1 MTINLLYRIFGVMKM
16 QLFEPLRLKFEQA
29 NWARNPEF
37 GLMDTIL
44 EKHPELFVHLQKD
57 IVEGNKVSEFG
68 RKDIP
73 SVEQIVRAAIY
84 KELKQLEYR
93 ELEFDQIDSRICEL
107 FLKIDH
113 GRVYS
118 FQLYQKYISKIKA
131 ENLQKLLVDLNK
143 IAISEGLEDVEKIR
157 MDSTNVESNIHY
169 PTNNSL
175 VWDCIK
181 ESHRLLKQLHEEVSK
196 LSYRDY
202 TTAAKKSFFKI
213 NVTKG
218 ADKRTAL
225 FQKQLITFT
234 KCINQLSN
242 VIKKKQ
248 GCSPEALLI
257 IKAMELHLPIMEQVY
272 SMTERREI
280 NKEKVPNDEK
290 IFSIYEQH
298 TDILVKGS
306 RVVQFGHKVNLTTGK
321 SNLVLSCEVL
331 RGNPADTSLYKKT
344 IDKIKADYQVTPRDC
359 ATDGGYA
366 SIDNLEHAQKNGI
379 TNIVFNKIVG
389 SLKNVASSLSMETRL
404 KKWRSGIEANI
415 SNIKRGFGLFR
426 CTWKGQTHFD
436 AKVLWSVIGY
446 NIRVMTSAVLSQF
459 KVA

>member
-1 MTINLLYRIFGVMKM
+1 M
-16 QLFEPLRLKFEQA
+16 QLFEPLRLKFEKA
-29 NWARNPEF
+29 NWAKNPEF

-44 EKHPELFVHLQKD
+44 EKHPELFDRLKKD

-131 ENLQKLLVDLNK
+131 ESLQELLVDLNK
-143 IAISEGLEDVEKIR
+143 IAIAEGLEDIEKIR
-157 MDSTNVESNIHY
+157 MDSTIVETNIHY

-181 ESHRLLKQLHEEVSK
+181 ESHRLLKQLHEEVNK

-202 TTAAKKSFFKI
+202 TTAAKKTFFKI

-218 ADKRTAL
+218 VDKRTAL
-225 FQKQLITFT
+225 FEKQLITFT

-242 VIKKKQ
+242 VVKKKR
-248 GCSPEALLI
+248 GYSLLALQT
-257 IKAMELHLPIMEQVY
+257 IKSMQLLLPVMEQVY

-280 NKEKVPNDEK
+280 NKEVVPGNEK

-298 TDILVKGS
+298 TDIIVKGS
-306 RVVQFGHKVNLTTGK
+306 REVQFGHKVNLTTGK
-321 SNLVLSCEVL
+321 SNLVLSCEVM
-331 RGNPADTSLYKKT
+331 RGNPADKSLYKPT
-344 IDKIKADYQVTPRDC
+344 LDKIKVDYLVTPRDC

-366 SIDNLEHAQKNGI
+366 SKDNLDYAQETGI
-379 TNIVFNKIVG
+379 INIVFNKIVG
-389 SLKNVASSLSMETRL
+389 SIKNVASSLSMATRL

-426 CTWKGQTHFD
+426 CNWKGQAHFD
-436 AKVLWSVIGY
+436 AKVFWSVIGY
-446 NIRVMTSAVLSQF
+446 NIRVMTSAVLSRL
-459 KVA
+459 KTA